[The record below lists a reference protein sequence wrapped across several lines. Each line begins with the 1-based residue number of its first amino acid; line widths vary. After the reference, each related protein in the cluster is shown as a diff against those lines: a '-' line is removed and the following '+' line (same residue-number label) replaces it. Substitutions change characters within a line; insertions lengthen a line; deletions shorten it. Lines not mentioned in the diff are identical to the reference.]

1 MRIATPTARL
11 YRRHRYL
18 LALLEAIG
26 GQASNTDFQKL
37 LFLFS
42 KESTEPPLYDFV
54 PYKYGAFSFTSHA
67 DRLKLIE
74 KGLLVKS
81 IDGWELSDN
90 GKAATNREPDYRKDA
105 ALFVSRIGRLRGRE
119 LIAYT
124 YRHFPYYATNSE
136 IASDILSSDSSALAA
151 IQKSKR
157 NAKTPG
163 LATIGYEGKSLESY
177 LNLLLQD
184 GVTILCDVR
193 RNPISRK
200 YGFSKRALASGCSR
214 VGIRYE
220 HLPQLGIES
229 SRRHNLSSE
238 EDYTRL
244 FAQYSNEYLPERE
257 KELKLISSWIES
269 GERVA
274 LTCYEADVA
283 QCHRGCVA
291 SSIQCCSTDLQVKHL

>member
-1 MRIATPTARL
+1 M
-11 YRRHRYL
+11 

-26 GQASNTDFQKL
+26 GQSSNTDFQKL

-42 KESTEPPLYDFV
+42 KETAEPPLYDFV
-54 PYKYGAFSFTSHA
+54 PYKYGAFSFTSYA

-74 KGLLVKS
+74 KGLLARS
-81 IDGWELSDN
+81 IDSWELSDN
-90 GKAATNREPDYRKDA
+90 GKAATCLEPDYRREA
-105 ALFVSRIGRLRGRE
+105 ALFASRIGRLRGRE

-124 YRHFPYYATNSE
+124 YKRFPYYATHSE
-136 IASDILSSDSSALAA
+136 IASDILSSDTLALAA
-151 IQKSKR
+151 IQKCKT
-157 NAKTPG
+157 NVKTPG
-163 LATIGYEGKSLESY
+163 LVTIGYEGKSLELY
-177 LNLLLQD
+177 LNLLLKD

-200 YGFSKRALASGCSR
+200 YGFSKRTLESGCSR

-229 SRRHNLSSE
+229 SMRHNLSSK
-238 EDYTRL
+238 EDYTKL
-244 FAQYSNEYLPERE
+244 FAQYSKEYLPEQE

-274 LTCYEADVA
+274 LTCYEADAA